1 MQQTGS
7 QETKHYI
14 NNFKKQDYEKISIC
28 SSRSYGYGFS

>member
-7 QETKHYI
+7 QKQNIILTI
-14 NNFKKQDYEKISIC
+14 KKQDYEKISIC